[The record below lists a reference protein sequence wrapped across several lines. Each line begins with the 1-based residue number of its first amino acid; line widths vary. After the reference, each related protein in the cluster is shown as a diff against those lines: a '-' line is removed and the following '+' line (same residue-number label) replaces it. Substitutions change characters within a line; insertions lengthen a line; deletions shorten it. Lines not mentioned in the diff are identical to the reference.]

1 MLKLSVPPLMNLLS
15 AMCKLQK
22 LVLEKAKRL
31 VEAGKDVV
39 IVLDSI
45 TRLARAYNTTAP
57 ASGKILTGGI
67 DANALTT
74 AKTLFWCGA

>member
-1 MLKLSVPPLMNLLS
+1 MNLLI
-15 AMCKLQK
+15 AILQVAEI
-22 LVLEKAKRL
+22 VLEKAKRL

-45 TRLARAYNTTAP
+45 TRLARAYNTMAP

-74 AKTLFWCGA
+74 TKTILWCSA